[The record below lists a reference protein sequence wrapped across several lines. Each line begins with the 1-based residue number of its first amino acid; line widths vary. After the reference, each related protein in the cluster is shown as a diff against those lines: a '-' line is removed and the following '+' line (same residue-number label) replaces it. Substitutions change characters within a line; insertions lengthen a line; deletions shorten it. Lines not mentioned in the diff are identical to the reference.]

1 MRGVTPDDLD
11 PLRAAI
17 PWHERR
23 AADLGLRL
31 YASVSSPAAILRA
44 FRRDAL
50 QARTLASGI
59 SEAQGRA
66 RIAIARFPG
75 IEESSRDWSVFM
87 TLDHLVMVNT
97 AIMVLIHAICT
108 DHNHGAE
115 IGIEDVRPHEDAGPD
130 RIPAL
135 EAAVERYTDMVQ
147 RLGSLRSRER
157 HPHPWFGLLT
167 ARQWH
172 AVAAIHNRTHRAQIE
187 RILERVQRRPR
198 S

>member
-1 MRGVTPDDLD
+1 MSDAHDDLD
-11 PLRAAI
+11 AAPARI

-31 YASVSSPAAILRA
+31 YASFVPPAAILRA

-50 QARTLASGI
+50 QARTLAQGI
-59 SEAQGRA
+59 SEEQGRA
-66 RIAIARFPG
+66 RVRIARFPG
-75 IEESSRDWSVFM
+75 IEESSRDWSVYM

-97 AIMVLIHAICT
+97 AVMVLIHAICT

-115 IGIEDVRPHEDAGPD
+115 ISLEDVRPHEDAGPD
-130 RIPAL
+130 RIAAL
-135 EAAVERYTDMVQ
+135 EAAVERYTDVVQ
-147 RLGSLRSRER
+147 RLGTLRSRDR
-157 HPHPWFGLLT
+157 HPHPWFGPLN

-187 RILERVQRRPR
+187 KILRRLQ